1 MSATPVVLQGTVTP
15 EGTLLL
21 DGTVPLPA
29 GKVSVTVQPVANQQR
44 TEEFLAFVRKIQAIR
59 ESHGVKADAAAAI
72 AAARKVRDEFD
83 EQVEETGRLQ
93 DECRRRR
100 LEAEAA
106 PKEAQ

>member
-15 EGTLLL
+15 EGTLL

-59 ESHGVKADAAAAI
+59 ESHDVKADAVAAI

-93 DECRRRR
+93 DECRGRR